1 MLLLVLL
8 ILTLTQR
15 IRTVIDTAREDGSRA
30 LIGPWRINK
39 VAVTNRMTEPL
50 QGHAHRWGARQTQAA
65 SSTQEIPLK
74 KPHIIIT
81 EALTR

>member
-30 LIGPWRINK
+30 LIGP
-39 VAVTNRMTEPL
+39 
-50 QGHAHRWGARQTQAA
+50 
-65 SSTQEIPLK
+65 
-74 KPHIIIT
+74 
-81 EALTR
+81 